1 MISDKNNSL
10 TIQSIPHAFKV
21 VEIVVCNN
29 SISQVVAAPV
39 YHGAERGG
47 SNETL
52 NLPGSLIVD
61 DTTKKQHCPPIKI
74 GEKINAVAGTVIGD
88 GRTVQKK
95 DKCDKTEI
103 QSSTGQTG
111 LKGEKGDTGFG
122 SVGQKGQKGQKGE
135 DGQDGAT
142 GDTGGTGSTGGAG
155 QKGQKGETGSS
166 GAQGAAGDN
175 IDWNST
181 QQSIYIGSIRFG
193 PRLIGVCKDGEY
205 KYIYVFAS
213 DPQS

>member
-1 MISDKNNSL
+1 MKSDKNNSL
-10 TIQSIPHAFKV
+10 TIQSIPHAYKV
-21 VEIVVCNN
+21 VRIVVCNN
-29 SISQVVAAPV
+29 STSQVVASPV
-39 YHGAERGG
+39 YHGGENAG
-47 SNETL
+47 SSQTL
-52 NLPGSLIVD
+52 NLPSSLIID
-61 DTTKKQHCPPIKI
+61 DLGEKQHCPPIKV
-74 GEKINAVAGTVIGD
+74 GERINAVGETVIAN

-95 DKCDKTEI
+95 DKCDKTEV

-122 SVGQKGQKGQKGE
+122 SVGQKGEQGQG
-135 DGQDGAT
+135 GAT
-142 GDTGGTGSTGGAG
+142 GDTGGAGSTGGAG

>member
-1 MISDKNNSL
+1 MKSDKNNSL
-10 TIQSIPHAFKV
+10 TIQSIPHAYKV
-21 VEIVVCNN
+21 VRIVVCNN
-29 SISQVVAAPV
+29 STSQVVASPV
-39 YHGAERGG
+39 YHGTQNAG
-47 SNETL
+47 SSQTL
-52 NLPGSLIVD
+52 NLPSSLIID
-61 DTTKKQHCPPIKI
+61 DLGEKQHCPPIKV
-74 GEKINAVAGTVIGD
+74 GERINAVGETVIAN

-95 DKCDKTEI
+95 DKCDKTEV

-122 SVGQKGQKGQKGE
+122 SVGQKGEQGQG
-135 DGQDGAT
+135 GAT
-142 GDTGGTGSTGGAG
+142 GDTGGAGSTGGAG

>member
-1 MISDKNNSL
+1 MKSDKNNSL
-10 TIQSIPHAFKV
+10 TIQSIPHAYKV

-29 SISQVVAAPV
+29 SISQVVASPV
-39 YHGAERGG
+39 YHGTEDAG
-47 SNETL
+47 SSQTL
-52 NLPGSLIVD
+52 NLPSSLIID
-61 DTTKKQHCPPIKI
+61 DLGEKQHCPPIKV
-74 GEKINAVAGTVIGD
+74 GERINAVGETVIAN

-95 DKCDKTEI
+95 DKCDKTEV

-122 SVGQKGQKGQKGE
+122 SVGQKGQKGEQ
-135 DGQDGAT
+135 GQGGAT
-142 GDTGGTGSTGGAG
+142 GDTGGAGSTGGAG